1 MNNQVINEEEFSI
14 TDENLQSI
22 YKEEQ
27 PIRSNNKKEKKK
39 RTAKI
44 KEFEMKK

>member
-27 PIRSNNKKEKKK
+27 PIRSNNKKEKKRELLK
-39 RTAKI
+39 SKNSR
-44 KEFEMKK
+44 